1 MGRRD
6 RERIARIEAGLEAPI
21 AKPRHDAIAAVKAA
35 LAELP
40 GFQMTTNLY
49 KRLAQIGLFDAR
61 QQKGRKR

>member
-1 MGRRD
+1 
-6 RERIARIEAGLEAPI
+6 
-21 AKPRHDAIAAVKAA
+21 PRHDAIAAVKAA